1 MQGIS
6 TSFDQAPLDDGR
18 DPRRLFLQI
27 GPGIVAAAALAGYL
41 GAWALHMRPT
51 AAPDFGTRP
60 APIASAA
67 PSRPAIPAA
76 VVAAASPGQQ
86 IAAARSNPY
95 GALVDLNPYGALAV
109 DRDLFAAAGPPVAA
123 PGEAQ
128 LQASVE
134 AVPYPPA
141 APQEAAAPPPRR
153 DVGEAEES
161 APLPPRR
168 PAEFA
173 ALPPPPAPNRPVAPP
188 NDKPASP
195 SAPADN
201 RNIFEKLF
209 GGAQPAVAVAPPPG
223 RGGGN
228 SGFLSGLF
236 NPAPSALTG
245 FDKYTAVYDISAR
258 TVYLP
263 DGTRLE
269 AHSGLGDRLDDPRFV
284 SERMRGATPPH
295 LYELEP
301 REALFHGVPA
311 LRLIPVGG
319 GDLFGR
325 AGLLA
330 HSYMLGPNG
339 QSNGCVSFKNYDAF
353 LRAYQNGQI
362 KRLAVVARLNG

>member
-1 MQGIS
+1 MFAYYIELGLRSLKRNPVLTALMVLGIALGIAASMTSLTLFHMMGSDPIPSKS
-6 TSFDQAPLDDGR
+6 TKLHYVQLDTWDPNQPFDEEGNAPDQVTYRDAQALMEAGKADRQAAMYKVSYPIQPENPEVKPFLALGR
-18 DPRRLFLQI
+18 ATYSDFFPMFEPPFRY
-27 GPGIVAAAALAGYL
+27 G
-41 GAWALHMRPT
+41 GAWDHGQDSQHGR
-51 AAPDFGTRP
+51 
-60 APIASAA
+60 
-67 PSRPAIPAA
+67 
-76 VVAAASPGQQ
+76 VVVLSKAT
-86 IAAARSNPY
+86 N
-95 GALVDLNPYGALAV
+95 
-109 DRDLFAAAGPPVAA
+109 
-123 PGEAQ
+123 
-128 LQASVE
+128 
-134 AVPYPPA
+134 
-141 APQEAAAPPPRR
+141 
-153 DVGEAEES
+153 
-161 APLPPRR
+161 
-168 PAEFA
+168 
-173 ALPPPPAPNRPVAPP
+173 
-188 NDKPASP
+188 
-195 SAPADN
+195 
-201 RNIFEKLF
+201 EKLF